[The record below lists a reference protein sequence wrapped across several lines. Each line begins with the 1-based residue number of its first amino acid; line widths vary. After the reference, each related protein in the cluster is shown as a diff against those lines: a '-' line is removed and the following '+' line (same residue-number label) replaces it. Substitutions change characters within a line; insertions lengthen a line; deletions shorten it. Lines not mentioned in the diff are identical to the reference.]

1 MQKHKAIEKES
12 MEQMVVAI
20 MHSCSYE
27 ELVAIYIFALVYRI
41 CRADVIEY
49 ICYRLLDWYRREV
62 NCMEYIIS
70 LIVTV
75 VAGVICHYIIKWLDG
90 DK

>member
-1 MQKHKAIEKES
+1 MQNDKAIEKES
-12 MEQMVVAI
+12 VEQMVVAI

-90 DK
+90 NK

>member
-1 MQKHKAIEKES
+1 MQNDKSREKES
-12 MEQMVVAI
+12 VEQMVVAI

>member
-1 MQKHKAIEKES
+1 MQNDKAIEKES
-12 MEQMVVAI
+12 VEQMVVAI

>member
-1 MQKHKAIEKES
+1 MQNDKAIEKES
-12 MEQMVVAI
+12 VEQMVVAI

-49 ICYRLLDWYRREV
+49 ICYRLLDWYRGEV

>member
-1 MQKHKAIEKES
+1 MQNDKAREKES
-12 MEQMVVAI
+12 VEQMVVAI